1 MWWRTAGLCLVSLVG
16 LTGCPE
22 TFGRDGAIDQA
33 AHEDALE
40 RIRPECSAK
49 DRRKYC
55 GDGRENSAE
64 CLKYCGGP

>member
-40 RIRPECSAK
+40 RIHQECS
-49 DRRKYC
+49 DVERRQYC
-55 GDGRENSAE
+55 GGGRENSVE
-64 CLKYCGGP
+64 CRERCGEP